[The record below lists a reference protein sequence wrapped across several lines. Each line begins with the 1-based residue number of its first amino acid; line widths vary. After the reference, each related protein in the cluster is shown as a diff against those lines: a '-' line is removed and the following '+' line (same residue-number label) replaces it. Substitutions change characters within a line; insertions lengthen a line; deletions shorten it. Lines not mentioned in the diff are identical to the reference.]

1 MSKNLLILERSTEEL
16 SIKKDNKGYILEG
29 IFGEIGVRNK
39 NNRIY
44 DESEYLPQIQD
55 LQEKIKSGK
64 LLGELDHPQNFDISL
79 KNVSHVIE
87 DISYDNETKQ
97 VRGRI
102 RLLNTDAGRQA
113 QALVD
118 DGIPLHISSRAAGAV
133 ESNGHVKIKKLF
145 TYDLVADPGF
155 ANAELNRVNESFG
168 FSNDSFV
175 QIFEIDSPIPSD
187 DRYNTKLKEN
197 NTNTNMDNV
206 VGLEDFN
213 NYSKHITEQINS
225 IREELKS
232 IKEGTSENTQVTE
245 GDNSKME
252 EYINKVSSKMNE
264 MFSYL
269 KYVAENVNNLA
280 AHNDSI
286 VENVKAIQ
294 GYLDH
299 VAEKSD
305 AGICYAE
312 EMGERINVITEHN
325 DYLSK
330 HVNNLAQFGDYLS
343 EGLENVVGYTEYL
356 KEGIET
362 VGQYG
367 DYTAENVK
375 GLKNKFAKLA
385 SLNED
390 DAKDIEKKIMDL
402 GKPKELPLEK
412 GHELVGEEEKTKKV
426 EENVQTLEVYK
437 NEITSKLAILIES
450 AKKQTVDVN
459 SNLHFLKFANESK
472 RNEFESLNESTKTL
486 LVEAFK
492 DKKYTNSTDVTKVW
506 ESVIS
511 PAQIVTNYITNMP
524 DQYRDKWTNLS
535 TVKKNQII
543 AESNYHKLETQY
555 QIDNFWTTRDFREV
569 QIDVKPLNE
578 TVSTVN
584 ENNNYL
590 VNSDYMENFKNEL
603 SKKMGRY

>member
-16 SIKKDNKGYILEG
+16 AIKKDSKGYILEG

-44 DESEYLPQIQD
+44 DESEYLPQIED
-55 LQEKIKSGK
+55 LKEKIKSGK

-87 DISYDNETKQ
+87 DVSYDSETKQ

-168 FSNDSFV
+168 ISNDSFM
-175 QIFEIDSPIPSD
+175 QIYEIDSPIPFD
-187 DRYNTKLKEN
+187 NKYNTKIKEN
-197 NTNTNMDNV
+197 NTSDTMDNK
-206 VGLEDFN
+206 VGVEDFN

-225 IREELKS
+225 LKEELKS
-232 IKEGTSENTQVTE
+232 LKESNTNLPVTE
-245 GDNSKME
+245 NDNSKME
-252 EYINKVSSKMNE
+252 EYVNKISSKMNE
-264 MFSYL
+264 MFSYM
-269 KYVAENVNNLA
+269 KYIAENTNNLA
-280 AHNDSI
+280 LHNDSI

-294 GYLDH
+294 GYLDY
-299 VAEKSD
+299 VAENAD
-305 AGICYAE
+305 NGIRYSE
-312 EMGERINVITEHN
+312 EMGERVNKITEHN
-325 DYLSK
+325 DYLAK
-330 HVNNLAQFGDYLS
+330 HVDNLAKFGDYLS

-375 GLKNKFAKLA
+375 GIKSKLA
-385 SLNED
+385 KIASINED
-390 DAKDIEKKIMDL
+390 DAKEIEKKVVAL
-402 GKPKELPLEK
+402 GKPIELPLEK
-412 GHELVGEEEKTKKV
+412 GEEVVGEEAKTKKV
-426 EENVQTLEVYK
+426 TEGKQSISSYK
-437 NEITSKLAILIES
+437 NEITSKLDILIES

-459 SNLHFLKFANESK
+459 TNLHFLKFANESK
-472 RNEFESLNESTKTL
+472 RNEFESLNESTKVL

-492 DKKYTNSTDVTKVW
+492 DKKYTNSNDVTKVW
-506 ESVIS
+506 ESVIT
-511 PAQIVTNYITNMP
+511 PVQNVNNYITNMP
-524 DQYRDKWTNLS
+524 VPYREKWNNLNS
-535 TVKKNQII
+535 TKKNQII
-543 AESNYHKLETQY
+543 AEANYHKLDTQY
-555 QIDNFWTTRDFREV
+555 QIDNFWTSRDFREV
-569 QIDVKPLNE
+569 QIDVKQINE
-578 TVSTVN
+578 STLAVT
-584 ENNNYL
+584 ESNNYS
-590 VNSDYMENFKNEL
+590 VNNDYMENFKNEL
-603 SKKMGRY
+603 AKKMKRY